1 MPSNEIVGFYGSY
14 KVAYFFFFFGMS
26 LTLAWYNAIK
36 SAHFKYPVEL
46 II

>member
-14 KVAYFFFFFGMS
+14 KVAYFFFFGMS

>member
-14 KVAYFFFFFGMS
+14 KVVYFFFFFVMS

-36 SAHFKYPVEL
+36 GAHFKYPVEL